1 MKRLKQKRS
10 GFKLEPSEVQQEHL
24 EEGEEGEKAGK
35 KSEEIQVRK
44 ATQPLWKKT
53 KKLGN
58 DRSDAA
64 IVFHPVTSFMESN
77 QSREHRSV

>member
-35 KSEEIQVRK
+35 KI
-44 ATQPLWKKT
+44 
-53 KKLGN
+53 
-58 DRSDAA
+58 
-64 IVFHPVTSFMESN
+64 
-77 QSREHRSV
+77 